1 LWNADVAAE
10 IDADALLLPGFVFHV
25 FSGPGRFESDASFE
39 AFDAC
44 LAGLVN
50 RVREVYHGK
59 ILISGGVRESELP
72 GTADLVGVTTYGTG
86 APDLPANASVSE
98 WHAAYDALFV
108 DAVDPLWERWSV
120 PVLFYTINISAP
132 SGGEG
137 DEIEQ
142 PRQLEGIMQAIDDRP
157 WIAGSFMWAYHMVD
171 LPIASDGFTQ
181 STRRSGH
188 GEGVWCV
195 RWGRIARPS
204 PMRRMRHVPHN

>member
-39 AFDAC
+39 AFDAR

-50 RVREVYHGK
+50 RVREVYHSK

-72 GTADLVGVTTYGTG
+72 GTADLVGVTTYDTG
-86 APDLPANASVSE
+86 APDLRANASVSE

-132 SGGEG
+132 FGGEG

-142 PRQLEGIMQAIDDRP
+142 ARQLEGIMQAIDDRP
-157 WIAGSFMWAYHMVD
+157 WIAGSFMWAYHMVN
-171 LPIASDGFTQ
+171 LPVAGDGL
-181 STRRSGH
+181 RNRL
-188 GEGVWCV
+188 GEAVMAKVYGAFA
-195 RWGRIARPS
+195 GGE
-204 PMRRMRHVPHN
+204 